1 MREDL
6 EQQEQL
12 DAIKGFW
19 SENKKWIVLLV
30 ALLLIAASSYN
41 GWNWWQNRQAVKA
54 SEALTAMESALGE
67 QSLEKARAAYK
78 ALSSD
83 FRSSTQAALGGL
95 QMAKALAVAGELA
108 EARTVLQQV
117 VDHSASEFAWMARI
131 RLAGVMLD
139 ENNAKAALDTLS
151 GKPPKEFAALVEDR
165 KGDAHAAL
173 GNKEDARSAW
183 KTAADGLPAA
193 SPSRE
198 LIMRKLQT
206 LDAFGSAKS

>member
-19 SENKKWIVLLV
+19 SENKKWIVPLV

-78 ALSSD
+78 ALASD

-95 QMAKALAVAGELA
+95 QMAKALAVGGELA
-108 EARTVLQQV
+108 EARSVLQQV
-117 VDHSASEFAWMARI
+117 VDHSAPEFAWMARI

-139 ENNAKAALDTLS
+139 ENNAKAALDVLG

-173 GNKEDARSAW
+173 GNKEEARSAW
-183 KTAADGLPAA
+183 KAAADGLPAA

>member
-1 MREDL
+1 
-6 EQQEQL
+6 
-12 DAIKGFW
+12 
-19 SENKKWIVLLV
+19 
-30 ALLLIAASSYN
+30 
-41 GWNWWQNRQAVKA
+41 
-54 SEALTAMESALGE
+54 
-67 QSLEKARAAYK
+67 
-78 ALSSD
+78 
-83 FRSSTQAALGGL
+83 
-95 QMAKALAVAGELA
+95 
-108 EARTVLQQV
+108 
-117 VDHSASEFAWMARI
+117 
-131 RLAGVMLD
+131 
-139 ENNAKAALDTLS
+139 LDTLS

>member
-19 SENKKWIVLLV
+19 SDNKKWLV
-30 ALLLIAASSYN
+30 PLVVVLLIAASSFN

-54 SEALTAMESALGE
+54 SEALTAMEGALGE

-78 ALSSD
+78 ALASD

-117 VDHSASEFAWMARI
+117 VDHSAPEFAWMARI

-139 ENNAKAALDTLS
+139 ENNAKAALDALG
-151 GKPPKEFAALVEDR
+151 GKPPKELAALVEDR

-173 GNKEDARSAW
+173 GNKEEARSAW
-183 KTAADGLPAA
+183 KAAADGLPAA
-193 SPSRE
+193 SPSRG

>member
-67 QSLEKARAAYK
+67 QSLERARAAYK

>member
-19 SENKKWIVLLV
+19 SENKNWLVPLV
-30 ALLLIAASSYN
+30 ALLLIAASSFN

-54 SEALTAMESALGE
+54 SEALTAMEGALGE

-78 ALSSD
+78 ALASD

-117 VDHSASEFAWMARI
+117 VDHSAPEFAWMARI

-139 ENNAKAALDTLS
+139 ENNAKAALDALG
-151 GKPPKEFAALVEDR
+151 GKPPKELAALVEDR

-173 GNKEDARSAW
+173 GNKEEARSAW
-183 KTAADGLPAA
+183 KAAADGLPAA
-193 SPSRE
+193 SPSRG

>member
-19 SENKKWIVLLV
+19 SENKKWIVPLL

-54 SEALTAMESALGE
+54 SEALTAMEGALGE

-95 QMAKALAVAGELA
+95 QMAKALVVAGELA

-117 VDHSASEFAWMARI
+117 IDHSASEFAWMARI

-139 ENNAKAALDTLS
+139 ENNAKAALDALS

-173 GNKEDARSAW
+173 GNKEEARSAW

>member
-19 SENKKWIVLLV
+19 SENKKWLVPLV
-30 ALLLIAASSYN
+30 ALLLIAASSFN

-54 SEALTAMESALGE
+54 SEALTAMEGALGE

-78 ALSSD
+78 ALASD

-117 VDHSASEFAWMARI
+117 VDHSAPEFAWMARI

-139 ENNAKAALDTLS
+139 ENNAKAALDALG
-151 GKPPKEFAALVEDR
+151 GKPPKELAALVEDR

-173 GNKEDARSAW
+173 GNKEEARSAW
-183 KTAADGLPAA
+183 KAAADGLPAA
-193 SPSRE
+193 SPSRG

>member
-19 SENKKWIVLLV
+19 SENKKWIVPLV

-117 VDHSASEFAWMARI
+117 VDHSAPEFAWMARI

-165 KGDAHAAL
+165 KGDAHA
-173 GNKEDARSAW
+173 GRGHKEDARSAW

>member
-19 SENKKWIVLLV
+19 SENKKWIVPLV

-67 QSLEKARAAYK
+67 QSLERARAAYK

>member
-19 SENKKWIVLLV
+19 SENKKWIVPLV
-30 ALLLIAASSYN
+30 VLLLIAVSGTN
-41 GWNWWQNRQAVKA
+41 GWNWWQNRQAVNA

-78 ALSSD
+78 ALASD

-95 QMAKALAVAGELA
+95 QMAKSLAVAGELA

-117 VDHSASEFAWMARI
+117 VDHSAPEFAWMARI

-139 ENNAKAALDTLS
+139 ENNAKSALDALG
-151 GKPPKEFAALVEDR
+151 GKPPKEFVALVEDR

-173 GNKEDARSAW
+173 GNKEEARSAW
-183 KTAADGLPAA
+183 KAAADGLPAA

>member
-19 SENKKWIVLLV
+19 SENKKWIVP
-30 ALLLIAASSYN
+30 LIALALIGATSFN
-41 GWNWWQNRQAVKA
+41 GWNWWQNRQAVNA
-54 SEALTAMESALGE
+54 SEALTAMEAALAE
-67 QSLEKARAAYK
+67 QSLDKARAAYK
-78 ALSSD
+78 ALASD
-83 FRSSTQAALGGL
+83 YRSSTQAALGGL

-117 VDHSASEFAWMARI
+117 VDHSAPEFAWMARI

-139 ENNAKAALDTLS
+139 ENNAKAALDALG

-173 GNKEDARSAW
+173 GNKEEARSAW
-183 KTAADGLPAA
+183 KAAADGLPAA

-206 LDAFGSAKS
+206 LDAFGGAKS

>member
-19 SENKKWIVLLV
+19 GENKKWIVPLV

-41 GWNWWQNRQAVKA
+41 GWTWWQNRQAEKA
-54 SEALTAMESALGE
+54 SEALTAMEGALGE

-78 ALSSD
+78 ALSD
-83 FRSSTQAALGGL
+83 FRSSSQAALGGL

-117 VDHSASEFAWMARI
+117 VDHSAPEFAWMARI

-139 ENNAKAALDTLS
+139 ENNPKAALDALG

-173 GNKEDARSAW
+173 GNKEEARSAW
-183 KTAADGLPAA
+183 KAAADGLPAT

>member
-19 SENKKWIVLLV
+19 SENKKWLVPLV
-30 ALLLIAASSYN
+30 ALLLIAASSFN

-54 SEALTAMESALGE
+54 SEALTAMEGALGE

-78 ALSSD
+78 ALASD

-117 VDHSASEFAWMARI
+117 VDHSAPEFAWMARI

-139 ENNAKAALDTLS
+139 ENNAKAALDALG
-151 GKPPKEFAALVEDR
+151 GKPPKELAALVEDR

-173 GNKEDARSAW
+173 GNKEEARSAW
-183 KTAADGLPAA
+183 KAAADGLPAA
-193 SPSRE
+193 SPSRG

-206 LDAFGSAKS
+206 LDAFGGAKS

>member
-19 SENKKWIVLLV
+19 SENKKWIVPLV
-30 ALLLIAASSYN
+30 VLLLIAVSGTN
-41 GWNWWQNRQAVKA
+41 GWNWWQNRQAVNA

-78 ALSSD
+78 ALASD

-95 QMAKALAVAGELA
+95 QMAKSLAVAGELA

-117 VDHSASEFAWMARI
+117 VDHSAPEFAWMARI

-139 ENNAKAALDTLS
+139 ENNAKAALDALG
-151 GKPPKEFAALVEDR
+151 GKPPKEFVALVEDR

-173 GNKEDARSAW
+173 GNKEEARSAW
-183 KTAADGLPAA
+183 KAAADGLPAA

>member
-19 SENKKWIVLLV
+19 SDNKKWLVPLV
-30 ALLLIAASSYN
+30 ALLLIAASSFN

-54 SEALTAMESALGE
+54 SEALTAMEGALGE

-78 ALSSD
+78 ALASD

-117 VDHSASEFAWMARI
+117 VDHSAPEFAWMARI

-139 ENNAKAALDTLS
+139 ENNAKAALDALG
-151 GKPPKEFAALVEDR
+151 GKPPKELAALVEDR

-173 GNKEDARSAW
+173 GNKEEARSAW
-183 KTAADGLPAA
+183 KAAADGLPAA
-193 SPSRE
+193 SPSRG

>member
-19 SENKKWIVLLV
+19 SENKKWIVPLV

-117 VDHSASEFAWMARI
+117 VDHSAPEFAWMARI

-151 GKPPKEFAALVEDR
+151 GKPPNEFAALVEDR

>member
-19 SENKKWIVLLV
+19 SENKKSIVPLV

>member
-6 EQQEQL
+6 EQQEQM

-19 SENKKWIVLLV
+19 SENKKWIVPLV
-30 ALLLIAASSYN
+30 AALLIAASGYN
-41 GWNWWQNRQAVKA
+41 GWNWWQNRQAVNA
-54 SEALTAMESALGE
+54 SEALTAMENALGE

-78 ALSSD
+78 VLTSD

-95 QMAKALAVAGELA
+95 QMAKVLAASGELA
-108 EARTVLQQV
+108 DARTVLQQV
-117 VDHSASEFAWMARI
+117 VDHSGPEFSWIARI

-139 ENNAKAALDTLS
+139 ENNAKAALDVLG
-151 GKPPKEFAALVEDR
+151 GKPPKEFAALIEDR

-173 GNKEDARSAW
+173 GNKEEARSAW
-183 KTAADGLPAA
+183 KAAADGLPAA

>member
-19 SENKKWIVLLV
+19 SENKKWLVPLV
-30 ALLLIAASSYN
+30 ALLLIAASSFN

-54 SEALTAMESALGE
+54 SEALTAMEGALGE

-78 ALSSD
+78 ALASD

-117 VDHSASEFAWMARI
+117 VDHSAPEFAWMARI

-139 ENNAKAALDTLS
+139 ENNAKAALDALG
-151 GKPPKEFAALVEDR
+151 GKPPKELAALVEDR

-173 GNKEDARSAW
+173 GNKEEARSAW
-183 KTAADGLPAA
+183 KAAADGLPAA

-206 LDAFGSAKS
+206 LDAFGGAKS

>member
-19 SENKKWIVLLV
+19 SENKKWIVPLV

>member
-19 SENKKWIVLLV
+19 SENKKWIVPLV

-78 ALSSD
+78 ALASD

-95 QMAKALAVAGELA
+95 QMAKALAVGGELA

-117 VDHSASEFAWMARI
+117 VDHSAPEFAWMARI

-139 ENNAKAALDTLS
+139 ENNAKAARDVLG

-173 GNKEDARSAW
+173 GNKEEARSAW
-183 KTAADGLPAA
+183 KAAADGLPAA

>member
-19 SENKKWIVLLV
+19 SENKKWIVPLV

-78 ALSSD
+78 ALASD

-95 QMAKALAVAGELA
+95 QMAKALAVGGELA
-108 EARTVLQQV
+108 EARSVLQQV
-117 VDHSASEFAWMARI
+117 VDHSAPEFAWMARI

-139 ENNAKAALDTLS
+139 ENNAKAALDVLG

-165 KGDAHAAL
+165 KGDAHAVL
-173 GNKEDARSAW
+173 GNKEEARSAW
-183 KTAADGLPAA
+183 KAAADGLPAA